1 MPCLRFCA
9 MPSAAAII
17 LVFIINYNSI
27 ITCMTAS
34 DEGGCERMLISI
46 VSIIA
51 NALFLVMLNVKFYT
65 DRAFMPDGERMVWHL
80 SPLDKLDA
88 VDKRFLWYFQIAIAA
103 VSIISSIL
111 FMIGIKNNV
120 VKIVQ
125 YVSLA
130 ASALMLVIIMIVVA
144 LTQAKY

>member
-1 MPCLRFCA
+1 
-9 MPSAAAII
+9 
-17 LVFIINYNSI
+17 
-27 ITCMTAS
+27 MTAS
-34 DEGGCERMLISI
+34 DEGGWKRMLISI

-51 NALFLVMLNVKFYT
+51 NVLFLVMLNVKFYT

-88 VDKRFLWYFQIAIAA
+88 IDKRFLWYFQIAIAA

-111 FMIGIKNNV
+111 FMIGVKNNV

-125 YVSLA
+125 YISLA
-130 ASALMLVIIMIVVA
+130 ASALMFVIIMIVA
-144 LTQAKY
+144 AFTQAKY

>member
-1 MPCLRFCA
+1 
-9 MPSAAAII
+9 
-17 LVFIINYNSI
+17 
-27 ITCMTAS
+27 MTAS

-80 SPLDKLDA
+80 SPLNKLDA

-130 ASALMLVIIMIVVA
+130 ASALMFVIIMIVAA